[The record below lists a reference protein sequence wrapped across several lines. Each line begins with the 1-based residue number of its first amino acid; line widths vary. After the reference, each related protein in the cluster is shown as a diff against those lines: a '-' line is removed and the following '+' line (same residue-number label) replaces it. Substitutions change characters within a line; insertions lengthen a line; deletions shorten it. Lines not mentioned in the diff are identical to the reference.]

1 MYQDGELV
9 GESEE
14 ISKFNKEYKTQEHFY
29 IGVGNPT
36 SDVIPN
42 WFNGSFEYFAYYDT
56 KLSED
61 EIIEITHNKEHLLNK
76 NFGKYTSCDYLK
88 TYYDTAFIR
97 DYTLIDLSNNFNLG
111 KIINCEIAESDEID
125 GVDFNIP
132 YRRPSIFKSIKHENN
147 GFNGNRW
154 KTDNTRWNQLR
165 LVNEVMENSELT
177 KNDGLSDLNFV
188 QHNKRKIDKDIQIIT
203 VGI

>member
-1 MYQDGELV
+1 MYQDGNFI
-9 GESEE
+9 GESET
-14 ISKFNKEYKTQEHFY
+14 IIKFNKEYKIQEHFY

-36 SDVIPN
+36 RELIPN

-61 EIIEITHNKEHLLNK
+61 EIIEITNNTEHLLNK
-76 NFGKYTSCDYLK
+76 NFGKYISCDYLK
-88 TYYDTAFIR
+88 TYYDSEFIR

-111 KIINCEIAESDEID
+111 KIINCEIAENDKID
-125 GVDFNIP
+125 WIDFNIP
-132 YRRPSIFKSIKHENN
+132 HRKPSTFKSINHENN

-165 LVNEVMENSELT
+165 LINEVMENSELT
-177 KNDGLSDLNFV
+177 KDDGLSNLNFA
-188 QHNKRKIDKDIQIIT
+188 QHNKRKMGKDIQIIT